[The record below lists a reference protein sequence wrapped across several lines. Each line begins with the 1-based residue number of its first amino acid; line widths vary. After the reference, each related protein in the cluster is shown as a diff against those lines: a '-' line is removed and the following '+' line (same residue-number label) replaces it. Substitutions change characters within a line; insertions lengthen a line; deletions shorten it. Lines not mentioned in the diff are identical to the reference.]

1 MRICIPI
8 FKEVIDIRS
17 LVISPIF
24 FSSIA
29 SASIVCEGVIEDYE
43 VTRAGYLYMDTDYN
57 EALTSQRLCN
67 VSKGWSSVPP
77 ETCTS
82 WLSIIS
88 TAAVTGA
95 KIKLRYPNATGCT
108 ADDLGEGVNTRE
120 SPDYIR
126 IVW

>member
-1 MRICIPI
+1 MRTRVPL
-8 FKEVIDIRS
+8 FKEVRDIRW
-17 LVISPIF
+17 LIILPIF
-24 FSSIA
+24 FSSIT
-29 SASIVCEGVIEDYE
+29 SASIVCEGVIEDFE

-57 EALTSQRLCN
+57 EAITSQRLCN
-67 VSKGWSSVPP
+67 VSKEWSSVPP

-108 ADDLGEGVNTRE
+108 ADDLGGGTNTVE
-120 SPDYIR
+120 SPDYVR
-126 IVW
+126 TFW